1 MPKFDLKHSVRD
13 RIAYF
18 MQRMGITTHT
28 AAAHAL
34 GIPRTTLQS
43 IMRRDRIRH
52 DTAERIAKFARL
64 ELDWIER
71 GRGPMVGGAFPS
83 PAEDDFMDDGSFD
96 LLDDYSDRLDTEP
109 DADEDA
115 EEFLLPR
122 LPEPD
127 TTHFM
132 FVPKTT
138 GRVSAG
144 GGLHFSFAEI
154 PQTRLAFRRQWLE
167 RVASDPERV
176 LIMTVEGDSM
186 EPVLFDGDLVMIDL
200 GRRRLKTGRVSAVS
214 LGGIVVLKFVDLLPG
229 RAIRLISKN
238 PSYPPLEVEID
249 DIRVVG
255 QVIWSARTWV

>member
-18 MQRMGITTHT
+18 MERMGITTHT

-52 DTAERIAKFARL
+52 DTAERIARFAQL

-71 GRGPMVGGAFPS
+71 GKGPMSKVPFPS
-83 PAEDDFMDDGSFD
+83 STEDDFLEDAGFD
-96 LLDDYSDRLDTEP
+96 LLDDYSDRLDGEP
-109 DADEDA
+109 ETGEDA
-115 EEFLLPR
+115 YEFQLPR

-127 TTHFM
+127 TTNFM

-144 GGLHFSFAEI
+144 GGLHFAFSEI
-154 PQTRLAFRRQWLE
+154 PQTKLAFRRQWLE
-167 RVASDPERV
+167 KVASDPGRV
-176 LIMTVEGDSM
+176 LVMTVEGDSM

-200 GRRRLKTGRVSAVS
+200 GRRRLKTGTVFAISM
-214 LGGIVVLKFVDLLPG
+214 GGIVVLKFVDLLPG

-249 DIRVVG
+249 DLRVVG

>member
-18 MQRMGITTHT
+18 MERMGITTHS

-52 DTAERIAKFARL
+52 DTAERIARFARL

-71 GRGPMVGGAFPS
+71 GRGPMSRMPFSPS
-83 PAEDDFMDDGSFD
+83 TEEDFLETAGFD
-96 LLDDYSDRLDTEP
+96 LLDEYPDRLDGEP
-109 DADEDA
+109 DTDENMDQF
-115 EEFLLPR
+115 ELPR

-127 TTHFM
+127 ANHFM

-144 GGLHFSFAEI
+144 GGLHFAFSEI
-154 PQTRLAFRRQWLE
+154 PQTKLAFRRQWLE
-167 RVASDPERV
+167 RVASDPGRV

-186 EPVLFDGDLVMIDL
+186 EPVLFDGDLVMVDL
-200 GRRRLKTGRVSAVS
+200 GRRRLKTGTVFAIS

-229 RAIRLISKN
+229 RAMRLISKN

>member
-1 MPKFDLKHSVRD
+1 MSKFDLKHSVRD

-18 MQRMGITTHT
+18 MERMGITTHT
-28 AAAHAL
+28 AAAQAL

-52 DTAERIAKFARL
+52 DTAERIAQSARL

-71 GRGPMVGGAFPS
+71 GKGPMSKGPTRLSGE
-83 PAEDDFMDDGSFD
+83 EDFLDDGGFD
-96 LLDDYSDRLDTEP
+96 FLDDYSEGP
-109 DADEDA
+109 DSELGGGEDEDG
-115 EEFLLPR
+115 LQLPT
-122 LPEPD
+122 LPEPNAAK
-127 TTHFM
+127 FM

-144 GGLHFSFAEI
+144 GGLHFAFSEI
-154 PQTRLAFRRQWLE
+154 PRIRLAFQRQWLE
-167 RVASDPERV
+167 RMASDPRRV

-186 EPVLFDGDLVMIDL
+186 EPVLYDGDLVMIDL
-200 GRRRLKTGRVSAVS
+200 GRRRLKSGTVFAIS

-238 PSYPPLEVEID
+238 PSYPPLEVQID